1 MKLKEVAVISGKPG
15 LYQILKPTR
24 NGVIIEA
31 IGGVRSKIMADASHR
46 ISILKEISIYT
57 TTEEGSVPLQDVF
70 HKIYDKHALK
80 LDIKTSDNNA
90 LKGLLNDILPEW
102 DKDRVYTSDIKK
114 LVMWYGILAEH
125 APELI
130 DPAQKEEDEEEEA
143 VKSQREESQAKLE
156 ENPEEPVTISK
167 METKPKTKAKTKKAE
182 AKLDAIVEAE
192 TSATEDKPKKTTTK
206 KATTK
211 KTTAKKEDKDTKPKK
226 AAVKK
231 TTKPSAKTQKPT
243 TKAATKAVKGKRGD
257 K

>member
-31 IGGVRSKIMADASHR
+31 IGGGRSKIMADASHR

-70 HKIYDKHALK
+70 HKMYDKYALQ
-80 LDIKTSDNNA
+80 LDIKTSDNTA

-130 DPAQKEEDEEEEA
+130 DPAQKEEDEDEEVVVA
-143 VKSQREESQAKLE
+143 QREESQAKLE
-156 ENPEEPVTISK
+156 ENSEEPVTISK
-167 METKPKTKAKTKKAE
+167 METEPKSKAKTKKAA
-182 AKLDAIVEAE
+182 AKVDAMVEAE
-192 TSATEDKPKKTTTK
+192 TSATEEKPK

-211 KTTAKKEDKDTKPKK
+211 KTAAKKTTTKATAKKTE
-226 AAVKK
+226 
-231 TTKPSAKTQKPT
+231 KPSAKQKPT
-243 TKAATKAVKGKRGD
+243 TKAVKGKRGD

>member
-31 IGGVRSKIMADASHR
+31 IGGGRSKIMADASHR

-70 HKIYDKHALK
+70 HKIYDKYALN
-80 LDIKTSDNNA
+80 LDVKTSDNKA

-114 LVMWYGILAEH
+114 LVMWYNILAEH

-130 DPAQKEEDEEEEA
+130 DPAQKEEDEEDEKA
-143 VKSQREESQAKLE
+143 VVEQREESQDKLE

-167 METKPKTKAKTKKAE
+167 MEAKPKDKKKAKKVEEKV
-182 AKLDAIVEAE
+182 DAMVEAE
-192 TSATEDKPKKTTTK
+192 TTAKDSKEKKPKKTTK
-206 KATTK
+206 KATKAKTEEKAPAKTK
-211 KTTAKKEDKDTKPKK
+211 KTTTKTSKAKKEEK
-226 AAVKK
+226 
-231 TTKPSAKTQKPT
+231 
-243 TKAATKAVKGKRGD
+243 
-257 K
+257 

>member
-15 LYQILKPTR
+15 LYRILKPTR

-31 IGGVRSKIMADASHR
+31 IGGGRSKIMADASHR

-70 HKIYDKHALK
+70 HKMHDKYATK

-90 LKGLLNDILPEW
+90 LKGLLDDILPEW

-114 LVMWYGILAEH
+114 LVMWYDILTQH

-130 DPAQKEEDEEEEA
+130 DPAQKEEDEEET
-143 VKSQREESQAKLE
+143 STSEEKL
-156 ENPEEPVTISK
+156 EEPVTISK
-167 METKPKTKAKTKKAE
+167 METEPKSKAKTKKVE
-182 AKLDAIVEAE
+182 EKVDAMVEAE
-192 TSATEDKPKKTTTK
+192 TSKTEEKSK

-211 KTTAKKEDKDTKPKK
+211 KTATKTTAKKETPKK
-226 AAVKK
+226 
-231 TTKPSAKTQKPT
+231 TEKPSAKTQKPT

>member
-31 IGGVRSKIMADASHR
+31 IGGGRSKIMADASHR

-70 HKIYDKHALK
+70 HKMYEKYALK
-80 LDIKTSDNNA
+80 LDVKTSDNTA
-90 LKGLLNDILPEW
+90 LKGLLNDVLPEW

-114 LVMWYGILAEH
+114 LVMWYDILAQH

-130 DPAQKEEDEEEEA
+130 DPAQKEEDEEEETP
-143 VKSQREESQAKLE
+143 VSETKS
-156 ENPEEPVTISK
+156 EEPT
-167 METKPKTKAKTKKAE
+167 EAPKAKSKKE
-182 AKLDAIVEAE
+182 KVEAE
-192 TSATEDKPKKTTTK
+192 TSETEEKPKKVATKKEAKPKKTAATK
-206 KATTK
+206 T
-211 KTTAKKEDKDTKPKK
+211 D
-226 AAVKK
+226 
-231 TTKPSAKTQKPT
+231 KPSAKTQKPT

>member
-31 IGGVRSKIMADASHR
+31 IGGGRSKIMADASHR

-57 TTEEGSVPLQDVF
+57 TTEEGSVPLQEVF
-70 HKIYDKHALK
+70 HNMYEKYALK
-80 LDIKTSDNNA
+80 LDIKNSDNAA
-90 LKGLLNDILPEW
+90 LKGLLDDVLPEW

-114 LVMWYGILAEH
+114 LVMWYEILAQH

-130 DPAQKEEDEEEEA
+130 DPAQKEEDEEEALVSETTSEETTKEP
-143 VKSQREESQAKLE
+143 KSKSKK
-156 ENPEEPVTISK
+156 EN
-167 METKPKTKAKTKKAE
+167 
-182 AKLDAIVEAE
+182 VEAE
-192 TSATEDKPKKTTTK
+192 SSETEEKPKKKTANKDEKPK
-206 KATTK
+206 KI
-211 KTTAKKEDKDTKPKK
+211 TAKKTD
-226 AAVKK
+226 
-231 TTKPSAKTQKPT
+231 KPSAKSQKPT

>member
-31 IGGVRSKIMADASHR
+31 IGGGRSKIMADASHR

-70 HKIYDKHALK
+70 HKMYEKYALK
-80 LDIKTSDNNA
+80 MDIKTSDNDA

-114 LVMWYGILAEH
+114 LVMWYGILAEY

-130 DPAQKEEDEEEEA
+130 DPAQKEEEEVEEEETLTTET
-143 VKSQREESQAKLE
+143 KSEESAE
-156 ENPEEPVTISK
+156 DP
-167 METKPKTKAKTKKAE
+167 KAKTKKAT
-182 AKLDAIVEAE
+182 KKVDAMVEAE
-192 TSATEDKPKKTTTK
+192 TTATEQKPKKK
-206 KATTK
+206 
-211 KTTAKKEDKDTKPKK
+211 TAKKDDKETK
-226 AAVKK
+226 AKK
-231 TTKPSAKTQKPT
+231 TVAKKTDKPSAKTQKPT
-243 TKAATKAVKGKRGD
+243 SKAATKAVKGKRGD

>member
-15 LYQILKPTR
+15 LYRILKPTR

-31 IGGVRSKIMADASHR
+31 IGGGRSKIMADASHR

-70 HKIYDKHALK
+70 HQMYEKHELK

-90 LKGLLNDILPEW
+90 LKGLLDDILPEW

-114 LVMWYGILAEH
+114 LVMWYEILAQH

-130 DPAQKEEDEEEEA
+130 DPKQKEEDDEEETL
-143 VKSQREESQAKLE
+143 ESQTELE
-156 ENPEEPVTISK
+156 EKTQEADADVETETTEENAK
-167 METKPKTKAKTKKAE
+167 KTAAKKAATKKATDE
-182 AKLDAIVEAE
+182 
-192 TSATEDKPKKTTTK
+192 KPKKT
-206 KATTK
+206 
-211 KTTAKKEDKDTKPKK
+211 
-226 AAVKK
+226 V
-231 TTKPSAKTQKPT
+231 KPSSKTQKPT

>member
-31 IGGVRSKIMADASHR
+31 IGGGRSKIMADASHR

-70 HKIYDKHALK
+70 YKMFEKFALK
-80 LDIKTSDNNA
+80 IDIKTSDNNA
-90 LKGLLNDILPEW
+90 LKGLLDDILPEW

-114 LVMWYGILAEH
+114 LVMWYDILTQH

-130 DPAQKEEDEEEEA
+130 DPTQKEEEEEEQTLVA
-143 VKSQREESQAKLE
+143 TQEEKEAEETLVEEETPTKEEKSKKKSSKKTAEEK
-156 ENPEEPVTISK
+156 
-167 METKPKTKAKTKKAE
+167 E
-182 AKLDAIVEAE
+182 AKL
-192 TSATEDKPKKTTTK
+192 K
-206 KATTK
+206 
-211 KTTAKKEDKDTKPKK
+211 KK
-226 AAVKK
+226 AAKK
-231 TTKPSAKTQKPT
+231 TDKPSAKTQKPT
-243 TKAATKAVKGKRGD
+243 SKAATKAVKGKRGD

>member
-31 IGGVRSKIMADASHR
+31 IGGGRSKIMADASHR

-70 HKIYDKHALK
+70 HKMYEKYALK
-80 LDIKTSDNNA
+80 MDIKTSDNDA

-130 DPAQKEEDEEEEA
+130 DPAQKEEEEEEETPTTET
-143 VKSQREESQAKLE
+143 KSEESA
-156 ENPEEPVTISK
+156 EEP
-167 METKPKTKAKTKKAE
+167 KAKTKKAT
-182 AKLDAIVEAE
+182 KKVDAMVEAE
-192 TSATEDKPKKTTTK
+192 TTATEEKPKKK
-206 KATTK
+206 
-211 KTTAKKEDKDTKPKK
+211 TAKKDDKETK
-226 AAVKK
+226 AKK
-231 TTKPSAKTQKPT
+231 TVAKKTDKPSAKTQKPT
-243 TKAATKAVKGKRGD
+243 SKAATKAVKGKRGD

>member
-31 IGGVRSKIMADASHR
+31 IGGGRSKIMADASHR

-57 TTEEGSVPLQDVF
+57 TTEEGSVPLQEVF
-70 HKIYDKHALK
+70 HKMYEKYALQ
-80 LDIKTSDNNA
+80 LDIKTSDNDA

-114 LVMWYGILAEH
+114 LVMWYGILAQH

-130 DPAQKEEDEEEEA
+130 DPAQKEEDEEEE
-143 VKSQREESQAKLE
+143 VSTSEAKLE

-167 METKPKTKAKTKKAE
+167 METEPKSKAKTKKTEEKVE
-182 AKLDAIVEAE
+182 AMVEAE
-192 TSATEDKPKKTTTK
+192 NSETEEKSK

-211 KTTAKKEDKDTKPKK
+211 KTTAKKTTAKK
-226 AAVKK
+226 ETAKK
-231 TTKPSAKTQKPT
+231 TDKPSAKTQKPT

>member
-31 IGGVRSKIMADASHR
+31 IGGGRSKIMADASHR

-70 HKIYDKHALK
+70 HKMYDKYALQ
-80 LDIKTSDNNA
+80 LDIKTSDNTA

-130 DPAQKEEDEEEEA
+130 DPAQKEDDEEEEEA
-143 VKSQREESQAKLE
+143 VAAQREERQAKLE
-156 ENPEEPVTISK
+156 ENSEEPVTISK
-167 METKPKTKAKTKKAE
+167 METEPKSKAKTKKAA
-182 AKLDAIVEAE
+182 AKVDAMVEAE
-192 TSATEDKPKKTTTK
+192 TSATEEKPK

-211 KTTAKKEDKDTKPKK
+211 KTTAKKDDKDAKPKK
-226 AAVKK
+226 TAAKK
-231 TTKPSAKTQKPT
+231 TDKPSAKTQKPT
-243 TKAATKAVKGKRGD
+243 SKAATKAVKGKRGD